1 MAKIARYVRD
11 RANDYT
17 RHSDGSQSFSA
28 FAISDQIREP
38 CKQAADL
45 VIGIARGIAPKKSG
59 DYAAS
64 FGIGP
69 KQAFWFKP
77 IEGPLQLRAVV
88 EVVNT
93 SDKAPA
99 VEFGSGEPS
108 VGESSGDPR
117 EQGGSNRA
125 FRVLGRAAARV
136 GDFHE

>member
-11 RANDYT
+11 RPNDFT
-17 RHSDGSQSFSA
+17 RHSDGSQSMSA
-28 FAISDQIREP
+28 FVISDQIRNP

-45 VIGIARGIAPKKSG
+45 IIGIARGISPQKSG
-59 DYAAS
+59 DYRDS

-77 IEGPLQLRAVV
+77 ADGPLQLRAVV

-99 VEFGSGEPS
+99 IEFGSGRPNEGQSP
-108 VGESSGDPR
+108 DIPR
-117 EQGGSNRA
+117 EQGGSNRP
-125 FRVLGRAAARV
+125 FRILGRAAARV